1 MTTHI
6 FGIRHHGPGSAR
18 SLLAALEQLQPS
30 VILVEGPPDAQEML
44 AHAGRAGI
52 EPPVALLVY
61 VQDEPGRSVFYPF
74 AAFSPEWQAIRWG
87 LAHRVPVRF
96 MDLPQAHRLAAA
108 MEESGADDDQ
118 DHEES
123 EPADRESPQPVDET
137 ADELRLDPLAH
148 LAQIAGYRDGERWW
162 DHVVEGHRGAE
173 IEVFQAVRDAMTA
186 LREDRPQDTLLEQ
199 QREAFMRSTI
209 RAAIKEGFERIA
221 VVCGAWHAPAL
232 SELPA
237 AAKDNALLKGL
248 PKVKTRAAWVP
259 WSYDRLSF
267 HSGYGAGVASPEW
280 YHLLW
285 EQRELPAVHWMARAA
300 RLMRDQDLD
309 ASSAQVID
317 GVRLAETLAT
327 LRGRTLPG
335 LDELMEAAL
344 SVLCSGNE
352 VALRLIERRLVIG
365 ARLGKVPE
373 DMPLVPL
380 EEDLTREQ
388 KRLRLPM
395 SADFKDYD
403 LDLRKPTDLERSQL
417 LHRLHLL
424 GIGWGQAL
432 QAQGRSAGTFHE
444 HWRVQWKP
452 DYALAIIDAA
462 RWGTTIAVAATGI
475 AAEKAAHTDHVDALA
490 DLLGQVLLAGLPIAV
505 DLVLKVIEQR
515 AAVARDVAQLMA
527 ALPPLA
533 RTRRYGSVRQTD
545 GEVLDAILDGL
556 VTRIC
561 IGLPAACASLD
572 DEAAA
577 QVCKALSEVDSAI
590 VVLDH
595 REQLDAWRSA
605 LSQLAEQSGLH
616 AVVAGRVARLLHDAH
631 VATPEQTGRRL
642 HLALSQANDPLA
654 AAHWVE
660 GFFSGS
666 GLVLLHDDA
675 LWSLIDGWISQLKA
689 EHFTETLPLL
699 RRTFATFQPGE
710 RRQMGERAKHG
721 AAKLATGTSADFN
734 LERGARVLPV
744 LQQIFGERA

>member
-1 MTTHI
+1 MPHI

-18 SLLAALEQLQPS
+18 SLLAALEQLKPD
-30 VILVEGPPDAQEML
+30 VILIEGPPDAQDVL
-44 AHAGRAGI
+44 AHAARAEV

-61 VQDEPGRSVFYPF
+61 VQDEPQHSVFYPF
-74 AAFSPEWQAIRWG
+74 ATFSPEWQAIRWG
-87 LAHRVPVRF
+87 LSHDVPVRF
-96 MDLPQAHRLAAA
+96 MDLPQAHRLALA
-108 MEESGADDDQ
+108 MEKDKAEAEQKSD
-118 DHEES
+118 EPE
-123 EPADRESPQPVDET
+123 EPASEDKEAADERT
-137 ADELRLDPLAH
+137 DELRQDPLAH

-162 DHVVEGHRGAE
+162 DHVIESHRGADT
-173 IEVFQAVRDAMTA
+173 EVFQAVRDAMTA
-186 LREDRPQDTLLEQ
+186 LREDRPQDTMLEQ
-199 QREAFMRSTI
+199 QREAFMRNTL
-209 RAAIKEGFERIA
+209 RAATKEGFERIA

-232 SELPA
+232 SELPP

-285 EQRELPAVHWMARAA
+285 QQRELPAVHWMTRAA

-309 ASSAQVID
+309 ASSAHVIE

-344 SVLCSGNE
+344 SVLCTGNE
-352 VALRLIERRLVIG
+352 IALRLIERKLVIG
-365 ARLGKVPE
+365 TRLGKVPE

-380 EEDLTREQ
+380 QEDLTREQ
-388 KRLRLPM
+388 KRLRLPV
-395 SADFKDYD
+395 SADHKDYD
-403 LDLRKPTDLERSQL
+403 LDLRKPNDLERSQL
-417 LHRLHLL
+417 LHRLALL
-424 GIGWGQAL
+424 GIEWGQAL
-432 QAQGRSAGTFHE
+432 QAQGRVTGTFHE

-452 DYALAIIDAA
+452 EFAIAIIDAA
-462 RWGTTIAVAATGI
+462 RWGTTVADAATGI
-475 AAEKAAHTDHVDALA
+475 AADRAAHTDHVDALA
-490 DLLGQVLLAGLPIAV
+490 DLLGQVLLAGLPLAV

-527 ALPPLA
+527 ALPPLV

-556 VTRIC
+556 VTRTC
-561 IGLPAACASLD
+561 IGLHAACASLD
-572 DEAAA
+572 DDAAT
-577 QVCKALSEVDSAI
+577 QMCKALSEVDAAI

-595 REQLDAWRSA
+595 GDQIDAWRGA
-605 LSQLAEQSGLH
+605 LGQLAEQSGLH
-616 AVVAGRVARLLHDAH
+616 AVVGGRVARLLHDAH
-631 VATPEQTGRRL
+631 VATAEQTGRRL
-642 HLALSQANDPLA
+642 HLALSQASDPLA

-660 GFFSGS
+660 GFLSGS
-666 GLVLLHDDA
+666 GLVLLHDEA
-675 LWSLIDGWISQLKA
+675 LWSLIDGWISQLNA

-710 RRQMGERAKHG
+710 RRQMGERARHG
-721 AAKLATGTSADFN
+721 AADLAAGASTDFDH
-734 LERGARVLPV
+734 ERAMRVLPV